1 MKRTTLGCAVE
12 RLRVCTKGA
21 ATPDRRNERRSTGIE
36 IHGNATGATD
46 SGGMQRGLGCR
57 SKSVPMSGDAA
68 GRSAWATLYH
78 KTPGG
83 GRHPRLADCR
93 RLPHKVRAPG
103 VAAVADFSFETAG
116 RAHDLDIGS
125 SANRC
130 IQVDAGAVARLAAF
144 LSHKPAGAERDRIGS
159 YPRRC

>member
-68 GRSAWATLYH
+68 G
-78 KTPGG
+78 
-83 GRHPRLADCR
+83 
-93 RLPHKVRAPG
+93 
-103 VAAVADFSFETAG
+103 ETACATNG
-116 RAHDLDIGS
+116 ESFVCIGG
-125 SANRC
+125 
-130 IQVDAGAVARLAAF
+130 AGFSLPTPASGAF
-144 LSHKPAGAERDRIGS
+144 LHGVLNWREGS
-159 YPRRC
+159 LGLILDALALS